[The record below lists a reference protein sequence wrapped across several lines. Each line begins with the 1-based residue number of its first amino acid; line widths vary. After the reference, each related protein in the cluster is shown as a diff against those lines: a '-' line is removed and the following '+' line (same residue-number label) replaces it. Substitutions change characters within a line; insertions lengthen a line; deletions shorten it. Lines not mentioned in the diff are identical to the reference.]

1 MKPVKLDPLEQTF
14 ADALATLS
22 TREQQALALVNLE
35 GLSQQDASD
44 VMGEGLTGFR
54 MLYEAATKKA
64 SKSFE
69 LMISL
74 GACRPRER
82 KE

>member
-1 MKPVKLDPLEQTF
+1 MKTVKLDSLEQTF

-54 MLYEAATKKA
+54 MLYEAAMGKA
-64 SKSFE
+64 TRRFE
-69 LMISL
+69 LMVSL
-74 GACRPRER
+74 GGCWSGKR